1 MSDPRIQDIRTEID
15 NTDVEL
21 LSLLNR
27 RARLVL
33 KLGVVK
39 HDLGLKLFDP
49 EREQEIYDKVTKNNE
64 GPLPSESV
72 SRIYERIID
81 ESRRLERT
89 EVYDK
94 QEDR

>member
-1 MSDPRIQDIRTEID
+1 MSDPRILNIRVEID
-15 NTDVEL
+15 DVDVEL
-21 LSLLNR
+21 LALLNR

-39 HDLGLKLFDP
+39 RDLGLKLFDP
-49 EREQEIYDKVTKNNE
+49 EREQEIYGKVTKINE
-64 GPLPSESV
+64 GPLTSESV
-72 SRIYERIID
+72 TRIYERIID
-81 ESRRLERT
+81 ESRRIERT